1 MIHKKTR
8 LCVLLAVFAAAP
20 AFAQNVAVVNGT
32 AIPKS
37 RADALIAQ
45 LVKQGQKDSP
55 QLHDAVRDELINREI
70 LMQEAVR
77 EGIPTR
83 ADVKAQVAVAQ
94 QTVVLRSLIEDYVAK
109 NKPSDAEVKAR
120 YDELV
125 KQAGGKEYHLHHI
138 LVDNEQQAKDLIAK
152 IKGGAKFEDLAKQFS
167 KDPGSGKNGGDL
179 DWANPKTYV
188 PEFAA
193 AAEKLQKG
201 QMTDTPVHTQFGWHI
216 IKLED
221 RRQKGA
227 PPFDQ
232 IKDRILASLVHRKA
246 QEVGQKLRDGAQLEF
261 VDPALKAEVEEE
273 SKIRPAPAPAKK

>member
-8 LCVLLAVFAAAP
+8 LCVLVAAFAAAP

-37 RADALIAQ
+37 RADALITQ
-45 LVKQGQKDSP
+45 LVKQGQQDTP
-55 QLHDAVRDELINREI
+55 QLHQAVRDELVNREI

-77 EGIPTR
+77 EGIPAR

-94 QTVVLRSLIEDYVAK
+94 QTVVLRAMIEDYVTK

-120 YDELV
+120 YDELI
-125 KQAGGKEYHLHHI
+125 KQAGGNEYHLHHI

-216 IKLED
+216 IRVDDIRAVKPPPLDQVKGQIVQQMQQEKLQAFEQNL
-221 RRQKGA
+221 RA
-227 PPFDQ
+227 
-232 IKDRILASLVHRKA
+232 KA
-246 QEVGQKLRDGAQLEF
+246 K
-261 VDPALKAEVEEE
+261 VE
-273 SKIRPAPAPAKK
+273 